1 VSEIKAIRV
10 LLADDHPVVMK
21 GFASALM
28 DYGFEVIGLAKTPSE
43 AISLFQTLCPDV
55 LVIDIRF
62 GETQSGLH
70 AAKKLLE
77 IDKHSKIV
85 FLTQCDQDVMI
96 KEAYRLGA
104 KAFITKDCDPADL
117 ATAVTAA
124 NKGEIFFLPHIA
136 ERLANLA
143 IRGDTSPQSLLDPRE
158 IETFRLM
165 ALGHTNVEII
175 NILNLSARTVSLVSQ
190 KIKDKLGID
199 RPAEITRLAVKHG
212 LIDP

>member
-1 VSEIKAIRV
+1 MSEIKAIRV